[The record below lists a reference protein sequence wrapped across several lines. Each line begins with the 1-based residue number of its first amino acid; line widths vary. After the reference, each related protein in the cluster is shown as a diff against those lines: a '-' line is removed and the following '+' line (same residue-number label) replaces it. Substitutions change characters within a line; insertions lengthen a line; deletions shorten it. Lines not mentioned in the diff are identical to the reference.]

1 MSIKYHLMLRL
12 FIASLLIVGGG
23 TWLGYEDT
31 QHETRELFD
40 AQLARSAR
48 LILSMV
54 QADQGR
60 SDFSNIQKYLDENSP
75 LHVEIDHGDEANHD
89 LEPGHIYET
98 KLAFQ
103 IWDGLG
109 NLVLKSQNAPISPM
123 TSIQSGF
130 DNKSFLGQDWRVFSL
145 HSSKPHYQCITAER
159 VDVRNDLID
168 KLSSDLLL
176 LLITLSPVLSVVM
189 WFAINQGL
197 LPLQNL
203 ASQIGRRDA
212 SNLDAV
218 SETHVPTEIKTI
230 AGALNSL
237 LLRLSLALDREKRIT
252 SDAAHELRTPLA
264 AVKLHAELA
273 QKASNKNDRV
283 NAIHHVL
290 QGIDRT
296 THLVDQLLA
305 LAKLEPESFS
315 KNLDLLN
322 LNHMVIAEAALLAP
336 IAGKKNIELAI
347 NDSDEAFIKA
357 DSTSLHLLIRNIL
370 SNAINYT
377 QDNGNIEISII
388 STTESIDL
396 IIEDN
401 GPGIPAEQR
410 ERVFERF
417 YRMENHDRPGCGI
430 GLSIAMRV
438 AELHNAKLQ
447 LGTPNEGTGLVV
459 TISFPKHQ
467 L

>member
-12 FIASLLIVGGG
+12 FIVSLLIVGGG
-23 TWLGYEDT
+23 SWFGYKDT

-48 LILSMV
+48 LMLSMV

-60 SDFSNIQKYLDENSP
+60 SDFSNIQKYLDENALLS
-75 LHVEIDHGDEANHD
+75 DETD
-89 LEPGHIYET
+89 LNEEEAHELISGHAYES

-103 IWDGLG
+103 IWDHFG
-109 NLVLKSQNAPISPM
+109 NLILKSQNAPIQPM
-123 TSIQSGF
+123 TDKIDGF
-130 DNKSFLGQDWRVFSL
+130 DNKSFLGKDWRVFSL
-145 HSSKPHYQCITAER
+145 HSYKPHYQCITAER

-176 LLITLSPVLSVVM
+176 LFMTLIPALSIVM
-189 WFAINQGL
+189 WFAIKQGL
-197 LPLQNL
+197 SPLQNL

-212 SNLDAV
+212 SKLDAV

-237 LLRLSLALDREKRIT
+237 LSRLGMALDREKRIT

-264 AVKLHAELA
+264 AVRLYAQLA
-273 QKASNKNDRV
+273 IKAKNNHDQE
-283 NAIHHVL
+283 NALNHVL

-296 THLVDQLLA
+296 THLVEQLLA

-315 KNLDLLN
+315 ENLESVNLKNT
-322 LNHMVIAEAALLAP
+322 VIEEAALLAP
-336 IAGKKNIELAI
+336 LAHKKNIELSVNECDELII
-347 NDSDEAFIKA
+347 NA
-357 DSTSLHLLIRNIL
+357 DNTSLCLMIRNLL

-377 QDNGNIEISII
+377 QDSGNIEISLVT
-388 STTESIDL
+388 TTESIDL

-401 GPGIPAEQR
+401 GPGIPVEQR
-410 ERVFERF
+410 QRVFERF
-417 YRMENHDRPGCGI
+417 YRMENHDSPGCGI
-430 GLSIAMRV
+430 GLSIVMRV

-447 LGTPNEGTGLVV
+447 LGQTKKGTGLIV
-459 TISFPKHQ
+459 TIRFPKRQ
-467 L
+467 

>member
-23 TWLGYEDT
+23 TWFGYEDT

-75 LHVEIDHGDEANHD
+75 QSEELDHSDEAIHD
-89 LEPGHIYET
+89 LESGHVYET

-109 NLVLKSQNAPISPM
+109 NLVLKSQNAPIQPM
-123 TSIQSGF
+123 TDKINGF
-130 DNKSFLGQDWRVFSL
+130 DNKYFLGQDWRVFSL
-145 HSSKPHYQCITAER
+145 HSNNPHYQCITAER
-159 VDVRNDLID
+159 IDVRNDLID
-168 KLSSDLLL
+168 KLNSDLFLL
-176 LLITLSPVLSVVM
+176 FIILVPALSIVM
-189 WFAINQGL
+189 WFAIKQGL
-197 LPLQNL
+197 DPLQNL

-212 SNLDAV
+212 SKLDAV
-218 SETHVPTEIKTI
+218 SEAHVPTEIKTI

-237 LLRLSLALDREKRIT
+237 LSRLSLALDREKRIT

-264 AVKLHAELA
+264 AVRLHAELA
-273 QKASNKNDRV
+273 QKAKNKDDRI
-283 NAIHHVL
+283 NAINHVL

-296 THLVDQLLA
+296 NHLVDQLLA
-305 LAKLEPESFS
+305 LARLEPESFS
-315 KNLDLLN
+315 KNLEQLN
-322 LNHMVIAEAALLAP
+322 LKPIVIDETALLAP
-336 IAGKKNIELAI
+336 IAHRKNIDISVNESNSAYI
-347 NDSDEAFIKA
+347 NA
-357 DSTSLHLLIRNIL
+357 DRTSLRLLIRNLLI
-370 SNAINYT
+370 NAIYYT
-377 QDNGNIEISII
+377 RDNGKIEVTVFS
-388 STTESIDL
+388 SNESVDL

-401 GPGIPAEQR
+401 GPGIPVDQR

-417 YRMENHDRPGCGI
+417 YRIENHDKPGCGI
-430 GLSIAMRV
+430 GLSIVMRV
-438 AELHNAKLQ
+438 AELHNAILKMSQ
-447 LGTPNEGTGLVV
+447 PTSGSGLIV
-459 TISFPKHQ
+459 TVSFPKN
-467 L
+467 